1 MNKILVRFGQ
11 YFGAA
16 SKKPCFLL
24 ATNRHHSRH
33 GRTLSSIASSSPI
46 DCYRKGHSNYDVLRS
61 QCSDVEIPQET
72 LPQFLFKNF
81 PAYAERPAIVS
92 TAVQVQP
99 ILYLP
104 RCYFHFIAKYV
115 QKKSYPAF
123 QSKVCTLTIINL
135 KKSKK
140 KTNHVFITKS

>member
-1 MNKILVRFGQ
+1 MNKSLKKISVKKMNKILVRFGQ

-104 RCYFHFIAKYV
+104 IYAILSFYRQICTNKITRHFN
-115 QKKSYPAF
+115 QKF
-123 QSKVCTLTIINL
+123 VL
-135 KKSKK
+135 
-140 KTNHVFITKS
+140 

>member
-11 YFGAA
+11 YFRAA

-24 ATNRHHSRH
+24 ATNRHHPNTI
-33 GRTLSSIASSSPI
+33 RTLSSIASSSPI

-99 ILYLP
+99 ILYLTYMLLSFYRQIYIQTKLP
-104 RCYFHFIAKYV
+104 GISI
-115 QKKSYPAF
+115 KKF
-123 QSKVCTLTIINL
+123 VL
-135 KKSKK
+135 
-140 KTNHVFITKS
+140 